1 MELVRDIDNLLD
13 AIDKEISLLNQ
24 VTKRMNLDLDSHAT
38 QDMARWL
45 DKWEPFLLLEDGSKK
60 PAPAKG
66 RPHS

>member
-24 VTKRMNLDLDSHAT
+24 VTTRMNLDLDTRGT

-45 DKWEPFLLLEDGSKK
+45 DKWEPFLALEDGSKK
-60 PAPAKG
+60 PAPSQEQA
-66 RPHS
+66 